1 MKNLNLKPLYIFL
14 AIVAVAWV
22 FKLTQPEKNV
32 AATSYH
38 FEKNGEYIN
47 SFDEDMHK
55 SAKKVKEDIE
65 DLKKEAAKKE
75 MDVVIPTYND

>member
-1 MKNLNLKPLYIFL
+1 MKNLNFKPLYIFL

-55 SAKKVKEDIE
+55 SAKEVKEG
-65 DLKKEAAKKE
+65 KEEIRKDAAQKE
-75 MDVVIPTYND
+75 MDVIFPGERN